1 MEYTAAVIQPMLRKE
16 FAHASSSSP
25 IESYQSTYNTY
36 ESSSD
41 GNVVHNGDDTIAFGN
56 NNHYGNN
63 TFGNWSQGSFSA
75 AAATLARL
83 TGLTGALAIF
93 IVVLFFVVLPI
104 ALHILAIY
112 LAATCN
118 RGQLGNQI
126 GAVVIAVIFPIVYL
140 LFYWIYHTLMGN
152 PCNP

>member
-1 MEYTAAVIQPMLRKE
+1 MHNAVFVAHRPTALEMEYTAAVIQPLLRKE
-16 FAHASSSSP
+16 FGSV
-25 IESYQSTYNTY
+25 ETYDDDATGRG
-36 ESSSD
+36 D
-41 GNVVHNGDDTIAFGN
+41 GVPTGHRPL
-56 NNHYGNN
+56 
-63 TFGNWSQGSFSA
+63 SA
-75 AAATLARL
+75 AAATLGGL

-93 IVVLFFVVLPI
+93 LVVTFFIVLPI

-126 GAVVIAVIFPIVYL
+126 AAIVIAVIFPIVYL

-152 PCNP
+152 PCNA

>member
-1 MEYTAAVIQPMLRKE
+1 MEYTATIVQPLLRKE
-16 FAHASSSSP
+16 FGSVEMYDDATSGGGVPASRRP
-25 IESYQSTYNTY
+25 L
-36 ESSSD
+36 
-41 GNVVHNGDDTIAFGN
+41 
-56 NNHYGNN
+56 
-63 TFGNWSQGSFSA
+63 SA
-75 AAATLARL
+75 AAKTLGRL

-93 IVVLFFVVLPI
+93 LVVLFFVVLPI

-126 GAVVIAVIFPIVYL
+126 AAIVIAVIFPIVYL
-140 LFYWIYHTLMGN
+140 LFYLIYHTLMGN

>member
-16 FAHASSSSP
+16 FGHTSSSAV
-25 IESYQSTYNTY
+25 ETYQDTDNTY
-36 ESSSD
+36 IDS
-41 GNVVHNGDDTIAFGN
+41 

-63 TFGNWSQGSFSA
+63 TFGNWSRGGVSA
-75 AAATLARL
+75 AAETLGRL
-83 TGLTGALAIF
+83 TGLTGAIAIF
-93 IVVLFFVVLPI
+93 LVVLFFIVLPI

-118 RGQLGNQI
+118 RGQVGNQI
-126 GAVVIAVIFPIVYL
+126 AAILIALIFPIVYL

-152 PCNP
+152 PCNA

>member
-1 MEYTAAVIQPMLRKE
+1 MEYTAAVVQPLLRKE
-16 FAHASSSSP
+16 FGSVETYDDDATRGGGGV
-25 IESYQSTYNTY
+25 ST
-36 ESSSD
+36 
-41 GNVVHNGDDTIAFGN
+41 GRPL
-56 NNHYGNN
+56 
-63 TFGNWSQGSFSA
+63 SA

-83 TGLTGALAIF
+83 TGLTGALSIF
-93 IVVLFFVVLPI
+93 LVVLFFVVLPI

-126 GAVVIAVIFPIVYL
+126 AAIVIAVIFPVVYL
-140 LFYWIYHTLMGN
+140 LFYWVYHTLMGN

>member
-1 MEYTAAVIQPMLRKE
+1 MEYTAAVVQPLLRKE
-16 FAHASSSSP
+16 FGSV
-25 IESYQSTYNTY
+25 ETY
-36 ESSSD
+36 
-41 GNVVHNGDDTIAFGN
+41 DDDATRGGGVSAGRPL
-56 NNHYGNN
+56 
-63 TFGNWSQGSFSA
+63 SA

-83 TGLTGALAIF
+83 TGLTGALTIF
-93 IVVLFFVVLPI
+93 LVVLFFVVLPI

-126 GAVVIAVIFPIVYL
+126 AAIVIAVIFPVVYL
-140 LFYWIYHTLMGN
+140 LFYWVYHTLMGN

>member
-1 MEYTAAVIQPMLRKE
+1 MEYTAAVVQPMLRKE
-16 FAHASSSSP
+16 VP
-25 IESYQSTYNTY
+25 PVETYQDDSYS
-36 ESSSD
+36 
-41 GNVVHNGDDTIAFGN
+41 GFHNFHNNHLFGN
-56 NNHYGNN
+56 TPLSTGV
-63 TFGNWSQGSFSA
+63 
-75 AAATLARL
+75 ATLGGL
-83 TGLTGALAIF
+83 KGLTGTLVIF
-93 IVVLFFVVLPI
+93 LVVLLFIVLPI

>member
-1 MEYTAAVIQPMLRKE
+1 MEYTAAVVQPLLRKE
-16 FAHASSSSP
+16 FGSV
-25 IESYQSTYNTY
+25 ETY
-36 ESSSD
+36 
-41 GNVVHNGDDTIAFGN
+41 DDDATRGGGGVSAGRPL
-56 NNHYGNN
+56 
-63 TFGNWSQGSFSA
+63 SA

-93 IVVLFFVVLPI
+93 LVVLFFVVLPI

-126 GAVVIAVIFPIVYL
+126 AAIVIAVIFPVVYL
-140 LFYWIYHTLMGN
+140 LFYWVYHTLMGN